1 MPASQT
7 SIRVRYAETD
17 QMGVVYY
24 ANFFVWFEVGRV
36 ELLRQ
41 LGFHYK
47 QMEIDDD
54 CHIPVVEA
62 NCRYK
67 SPARYDDHL
76 LLETSVLT
84 LRRSVIKFGYR
95 LLRPESDGVPPTLLA
110 ERKQTV
116 LARIGRVYGAWQA
129 KQDGKA
135 QAPERKKHNASGAG
149 HECRL
154 DHFSC
159 RGNKRADARQP

>member
-1 MPASQT
+1 MPVSQT
-7 SIRVRYAETD
+7 RIRVRYAETD

-24 ANFFVWFEVGRV
+24 ANFFIWFEVGRV

-47 QMEIDDD
+47 QMEIDDN

-76 LLETSVLT
+76 LLETRVLT

-110 ERKQTV
+110 EGETTHVTVNRSLRKVPLPQKYVAV
-116 LARIGRVYGAWQA
+116 LEQFRV
-129 KQDGKA
+129 
-135 QAPERKKHNASGAG
+135 APS
-149 HECRL
+149 
-154 DHFSC
+154 
-159 RGNKRADARQP
+159 